1 MNQEPERLDRTIFRA
16 YKMSEAGNI
25 DFEYWFDK
33 TNNEKMKAASGMT
46 SVAFMQP
53 NFITTKV
60 DRIIFKARKHRL

>member
-33 TNNEKMKAASGMT
+33 TNN
-46 SVAFMQP
+46 
-53 NFITTKV
+53 
-60 DRIIFKARKHRL
+60 